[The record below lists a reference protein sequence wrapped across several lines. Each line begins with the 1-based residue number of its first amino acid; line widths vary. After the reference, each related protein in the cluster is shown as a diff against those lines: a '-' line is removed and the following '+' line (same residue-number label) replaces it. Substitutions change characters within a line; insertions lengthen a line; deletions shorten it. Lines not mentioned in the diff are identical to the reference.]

1 MEQTSSTSL
10 LRTKSDQL
18 VEAIAAAKGSARARL
33 PRLSAE
39 FAVGAPESMKL
50 DLDELS
56 SGSVLSRASSASLGF
71 SFTGFSVRPDESADS
86 KAFSDDENCTHVGS
100 GNSHFQI
107 FSTIFKSE
115 YGIENLPI
123 NTQALMLGD
132 SCSPI
137 WSEKLLCCGD
147 GHASYSLADR
157 CIPTNSTAVRAK
169 KGCRSFA
176 RNTLP
181 LTEGW
186 GVRVSVFAGSEEEEG
201 E

>member
-1 MEQTSSTSL
+1 
-10 LRTKSDQL
+10 
-18 VEAIAAAKGSARARL
+18 
-33 PRLSAE
+33 
-39 FAVGAPESMKL
+39 
-50 DLDELS
+50 
-56 SGSVLSRASSASLGF
+56 
-71 SFTGFSVRPDESADS
+71 
-86 KAFSDDENCTHVGS
+86 
-100 GNSHFQI
+100 
-107 FSTIFKSE
+107 
-115 YGIENLPI
+115 
-123 NTQALMLGD
+123 MLGD